1 MFCVYYTGS
10 AVAITFFSLTSGSDV
25 AVTSCLT
32 LGSAVSVM
40 YCVSCIWVVWS
51 SLLFV
56 LFFVCFV
63 LFVCFEAHLCGAC
76 VRTTLR
82 YSSEVSRLLHLGRV
96 LCVCP
101 YIWVGCC
108 VCVRTS
114 GSVVT
119 WQWHSARLL
128 RVSGSVAAVI
138 FLHHKRLAR
147 VISVK
152 RQRWSSSF
160 VSVACLLAGLVWL
173 QCDLVDSLFCWLT
186 VELDWVWSRPH

>member
-32 LGSAVSVM
+32 LGSAVSVI

-51 SLLFV
+51 SLHFV

-76 VRTTLR
+76 GRTTLR

-101 YIWVGCC
+101 YICVGCNLTVTFC
-108 VCVRTS
+108 ASPECILVSRSCDFFASQTFGTS
-114 GSVVT
+114 DFSKKDSVGPV
-119 WQWHSARLL
+119 LL
-128 RVSGSVAAVI
+128 
-138 FLHHKRLAR
+138 FP
-147 VISVK
+147 
-152 RQRWSSSF
+152 
-160 VSVACLLAGLVWL
+160 LLA
-173 QCDLVDSLFCWLT
+173 C
-186 VELDWVWSRPH
+186 